1 MQLFDNTTNIRKT
14 YLPFAS
20 LFVFVTTLSATAQQP
35 PAAAAPT
42 RGNTEHNHCKM
53 VDHRGDQAMGFN
65 HNLTGHHFH
74 LFAKG
79 GAIEVEANNA
89 GDVFSRSAIREH
101 MSKIATMFTE
111 GNFSLPMFIHDA
123 VPPGVETMKRL
134 KDQIV
139 YSAENTSKGAQVRIN
154 TNNPEAVKAI
164 HHFLRFQI
172 TEHRTGDSMDVKS

>member
-1 MQLFDNTTNIRKT
+1 
-14 YLPFAS
+14 
-20 LFVFVTTLSATAQQP
+20 
-35 PAAAAPT
+35 
-42 RGNTEHNHCKM
+42 
-53 VDHRGDQAMGFN
+53 
-65 HNLTGHHFH
+65 
-74 LFAKG
+74 
-79 GAIEVEANNA
+79 
-89 GDVFSRSAIREH
+89 
-101 MSKIATMFTE
+101 
-111 GNFSLPMFIHDA
+111 MFIHDA